1 MVDQIGNLLTIHASS
16 LNCSKNHGDIG
27 LLPLFKYFAG
37 FLSNKIGRR
46 TSLLHLPFKGCPRRK
61 RKITFFFSCYN
72 INHLTL
78 SGHSASLTRKIYS
91 LYSNLLIFLFAIFHW
106 KQPLFKIIDCLR
118 HKCFYIYLFK
128 KYFQIQ
134 SKRNFQT
141 HSFKIVSFFKC
152 IQIL

>member
-1 MVDQIGNLLTIHASS
+1 MVILACCHS
-16 LNCSKNHGDIG
+16 LSI
-27 LLPLFKYFAG
+27 LQG
-37 FLSNKIGRR
+37 FLATESVDV
-46 TSLLHLPFKGCPRRK
+46 LLFCIFLSKVVRGGNGKSR
-61 RKITFFFSCYN
+61 FFFSCYN

-118 HKCFYIYLFK
+118 HKYFYIYLFK